1 MAKATSAENCKLSS
15 KFDEVRRALLM
26 EKFRDRME
34 KPLAYWALP
43 NDRRLPLAF
52 LGRTIGDLLD
62 TPFDEL
68 ANTTGIGQKKIS
80 SLVTL
85 LYRAT
90 QDDPPDLT
98 FITEELAAPSQ
109 ATAESSQSRSSAPA
123 GAMPTVAPF
132 TGPPSQFD
140 PALVS
145 EALWAQWRD
154 TVRSNGLGNERLG
167 RLAPTLQSL
176 PTVIWTTPL
185 SAYVNYSVS
194 EIRQLKTHGEKRVRV
209 VLEVFYLVHELVSS
223 ANQQGH
229 LDVRLVPKFID
240 PIERWMVTAMK
251 NPTEPSADDVRNE
264 LALPIIAQIETDAGP
279 AVAQL
284 AASRI
289 GLHEPPK
296 SVRTQSRQLGV
307 TRARIYQ
314 LLDDCSKIMNVRW
327 PEGDENL
334 RSLAMWCE
342 SIGMSQE
349 DLRLLG
355 AVRELFYPDKYSN
368 HNGNRSNGN

>member
-1 MAKATSAENCKLSS
+1 MAKATSAENCKLNNQ
-15 KFDEVRRALLM
+15 FDEVRRALL
-26 EKFRDRME
+26 EDRFRDSME

-52 LGRTIGDLLD
+52 LGRTLGDLLD
-62 TPFDEL
+62 TPFEDL
-68 ANTTGIGQKKIS
+68 ANTAGIGQKKIG

-85 LYRAT
+85 LYRASQENSSDT
-90 QDDPPDLT
+90 PVPASVGVSEVIENFPFSTADGVPP
-98 FITEELAAPSQ
+98 Q
-109 ATAESSQSRSSAPA
+109 
-123 GAMPTVAPF
+123 
-132 TGPPSQFD
+132 QFD
-140 PALVS
+140 PSLVS
-145 EALWAQWRD
+145 EALWAKWRD
-154 TVRSNGLGNERLG
+154 TVRSNGLGNEELG

-240 PIERWMVTAMK
+240 PIERWIISVMGR
-251 NPTEPSADDVRNE
+251 PTGPTNDEVRNE
-264 LALPIIAQIETDAGP
+264 LALPIISQIETDAGP

-284 AASRI
+284 ASSRI
-289 GLHEPPK
+289 GLHEPPM
-296 SVRTQSRQLGV
+296 SVRMQSRKLGV

-327 PEGDENL
+327 PEGDDQL
-334 RSLAMWCE
+334 RSFTNWCE
-342 SIGMSQE
+342 SACSSPN
-349 DLRLLG
+349 DLYLLNG
-355 AVRELFYPDKYSN
+355 VRELFYPDKYSTQQDSETEIHTN
-368 HNGNRSNGN
+368 SE